1 MLNKMSGRPLFAVT
15 AMVLVLSGL
24 NLYFYQSQE
33 DVIEGNP
40 FELKITCEQFVDEEK
55 DKGSGTWIGLG
66 TMVYTIKN
74 ESASNWKL
82 RFPLL
87 RTESRLPDS
96 ILFTPHKRL
105 EGVFAEDRVVSL
117 EGGESIECR
126 VPFGFIISEPLD
138 EYCKKLTQVLVFGA
152 EGDSDPDEYVT
163 GSITAVKGVTV
174 HR

>member
-1 MLNKMSGRPLFAVT
+1 MPNKMSGRPLFAVT
-15 AMVLVLSGL
+15 ATTLVLSSLVLLFG
-24 NLYFYQSQE
+24 QPPK

-40 FELKITCEQFVDEEK
+40 FQLNVTCELFVDEEK

-66 TMVYTIKN
+66 AMVYTIKN

-87 RTESRLPDS
+87 RTESRLTDS
-96 ILFTPHKRL
+96 IIFTPHKRL
-105 EGVFAEDRVVSL
+105 QGDFAEDRVVNL

-126 VPFGFIISEPLD
+126 VPFGFILSEPLD
-138 EYCKKLTQVLVFGA
+138 EYCKRLTQVLVFGT